1 LVITYG
7 GATPTTVTLQQGRNG
22 YTGAQDTYLYMVGVP
37 SNYCT
42 NEPLKVGWKQ
52 QYAPVLRFGLASI
65 PTEATVTQATLQVYA
80 NGTSGGGDIPIS
92 SYYISRTVESCQA
105 TWFIAR
111 TGVNWGTPGANN
123 IVTDRRPDPE
133 SSLTTSGINKWY
145 SFDLTAVVQG
155 WVNGSLPNNGV
166 LLRQTNTLIS
176 AWRFPGA
183 QNANVSLRP
192 KLVISYVP
200 GG

>member
-1 LVITYG
+1 
-7 GATPTTVTLQQGRNG
+7 
-22 YTGAQDTYLYMVGVP
+22 MVGVP

-52 QYAPVLRFGLASI
+52 QYAPILRFGLASI
-65 PTEATVTQATLQVYA
+65 PTAATVTQATLHVYA

-92 SYYISRTVESCQA
+92 TYYISRTVQSCQT
-105 TWFIAR
+105 TWKIAQ
-111 TGVNWGTPGANN
+111 TGVNWGTAGANN
-123 IVTDRRPDPE
+123 IVTDRRPNPE
-133 SSLTTSGINKWY
+133 SSLITSGINQWY

-166 LLRQTNTLIS
+166 LLRQTNTIIS
-176 AWRFPGA
+176 AFRFA
-183 QNANVSLRP
+183 SNHNASSSLRP
-192 KLVISYVP
+192 KLVITYRT